1 MRISNFSLLQM
12 KNAKSNENGSVLMD
26 FEVYLALDLESR
38 FWSAEVDLCESVQ
51 RSWRLEK
58 NLQEIFLIILMKL
71 YCYFS
76 RCSYQQLP
84 IPLINEESII
94 AFLNNILEDASA
106 FCHILPSNKADWDF
120 REGIISKE

>member
-26 FEVYLALDLESR
+26 FGVYLALDLESR

-58 NLQEIFLIILMKL
+58 NLQEIFLIILVKL
-71 YCYFS
+71 YWYFS

-84 IPLINEESII
+84 SPFINEESII
-94 AFLNNILEDASA
+94 AFLNILEHASA